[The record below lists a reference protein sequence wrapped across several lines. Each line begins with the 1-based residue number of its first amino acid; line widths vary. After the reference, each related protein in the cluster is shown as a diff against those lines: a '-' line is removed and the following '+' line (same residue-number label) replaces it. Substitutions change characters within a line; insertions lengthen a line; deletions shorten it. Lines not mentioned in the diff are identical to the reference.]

1 MVPAIAIGHAKPE
14 DVPMARCAG
23 KLQYSRNGTDSEP
36 PPIPTQLEA
45 APKSVPAAV
54 RPGRAGRVREGVGL
68 ESRRGFECDK
78 GKKCN
83 KENLQSQRR
92 HIFCGCCAEED
103 AEYHA
108 RRHSADGRPIN
119 GVLFMLGVHTGEGSK
134 HHDGKGSADGEM
146 LGIGVAAYALQ
157 LQYP

>member
-1 MVPAIAIGHAKPE
+1 MVPAIAIGHARPE

-45 APKSVPAAV
+45 APKSVPTAV
-54 RPGRAGRVREGVGL
+54 RPWRAGRVREG
-68 ESRRGFECDK
+68 FDCDK

-92 HIFCGCCAEED
+92 HIFCRYRAEEY
-103 AEYHA
+103 AKYHA

-134 HHDGKGSADGEM
+134 HHDGKGSADGKM

-157 LQYP
+157 LQRP